1 VHDAD
6 DTAYG
11 QLTDVLGQLNAIIQ
25 RLPAAEDSVAA
36 YQQRVDR
43 YLALGDLSEALSRIY
58 ESLQMAYM
66 ELESAAAIVDQDRPV
81 DVAYGT
87 GRPWAGP
94 QPPRY
99 LLGLADRA
107 ADGTAGA
114 TTSYRARL
122 SDTQLTESMDPAC
135 PETRDGYPCSGMRV
149 NLADG
154 TRAAACWPHLTAEQ
168 KREIDGERNRAIAA
182 NACAEC
188 GVAAGE
194 KCVQDGRTT
203 TIHQRRLRAFHQAD
217 S

>member
-1 VHDAD
+1 MQAD
-6 DTAYG
+6 ETAYG

-43 YLALGDLSEALSRIY
+43 YLALGDLAEALSWMH

-81 DVAYGT
+81 DIAYGT
-87 GRPWAGP
+87 GRSWAGP
-94 QPPRY
+94 QPPCY

-107 ADGTAGA
+107 ADGTARA

-122 SDTQLTESMDPAC
+122 SDTRLTESMDPAC
-135 PETRDGYPCSGMRV
+135 PKIMDGRPCSGTRV
-149 NLADG
+149 NRADG

-168 KREIDGERNRAIAA
+168 KSEINAERKKAIAA

-194 KCVQDGRTT
+194 KCIQDGRTT
-203 TIHQRRLRAFHQAD
+203 TVHQRRLRALHQPG